1 MSDNDRIID
10 FNEIKNKVK
19 DKDVDKFEEY
29 IYSMYYKMAEGKM
42 NMADFSQ
49 NIMKYMEENNISQD
63 KLMNIQKKFLE
74 RYGFDP
80 SMIEEQFKMSE
91 LDFGNSKFNYGDMKK
106 AVSFHEKYKSRMTSK
121 AMSEYFIKNEKND
134 LKVMLEGENV
144 LLVSSKNIDLAD
156 NELNEFLC
164 SYKKVL
170 EDKKVKIVLCENT
183 KSYEY

>member
-1 MSDNDRIID
+1 MSDRIID

-29 IYSMYYKMAEGKM
+29 IYSMYYKMAEGKL
-42 NMADFSQ
+42 NMADFSK
-49 NIMKYMEENNISQD
+49 NIMRYMEENNISQD

-80 SMIEEQFKMSE
+80 SMLEEQFKMSGF
-91 LDFGNSKFNYGDMKK
+91 DFGGSNFNYGDIKK
-106 AVSFHEKYKSRMTSK
+106 AISFQEKYKSRMTAK
-121 AMSEYFIKNEKND
+121 AMSEYFINNEKNN
-134 LKVMLEGENV
+134 LKVLLEGEEV
-144 LLVSSKNIDLAD
+144 ILISEKSIDLND

-170 EDKKVKIVLCENT
+170 EDKKVNIIICENT